1 LQSRLQRA
9 MLDQAMANTT
19 ILDVAEHA
27 GVSIKTV
34 SRVINNAPSVRSQIR
49 ERVQRS
55 IEKLD
60 YHPNP
65 SARGLG
71 GNRSYLLGLLY
82 DVSCGYYTTSV
93 LAGVIETIR
102 AAKYQVVMEP
112 CDYSAG
118 TLASDV
124 SRNIRRS
131 RVDGVI
137 LTPPLSDLQSVI
149 AVLDGHAIPYVRIA
163 PGKHTDTFRSVCTND
178 RESCASMTEQLAV
191 LGHQR
196 ISFIIGNPSHAAV
209 LDRYRGYRDG
219 LRSCGLPLDKS
230 LVAQGFNSYD
240 SGVQCA
246 RKLLN
251 VEASKRP
258 TAIFASNDEMAAGVL
273 AVAHSTGLG
282 VPENLSVVGFE
293 DAPLATQVWPAL
305 TTVRQPIPGMAAK
318 AAELLLGILR
328 GDPADHTKHILPSSL
343 TFRHST
349 GPAPHRAR
357 RPAARLEEQEI
368 EPANQAQAA
377 AP

>member
-1 LQSRLQRA
+1 
-9 MLDQAMANTT
+9 MGPMANTT
-19 ILDVAEHA
+19 IIDVAEHA

-34 SRVINNAPSVRSQIR
+34 SRVINNVQSVKPQIR

-93 LAGVIETIR
+93 LAGVIERSR
-102 AAKYQVVMEP
+102 AAKYQIVMEP
-112 CDYSAG
+112 CDYNAS
-118 TLASDV
+118 TLAADV
-124 SRNIRRS
+124 TRGIRQS

-137 LTPPLSDLQSVI
+137 LTPPLSDLKSVT
-149 AVLDGHAIPYVRIA
+149 AVLESQAIPYVRIA
-163 PGKHTDTFRSVCTND
+163 PGEHTDTYRSVCTND
-178 RESCASMTEQLAV
+178 RESCASMTEQLAA

-196 ISFIIGNPSHAAV
+196 ISFIIGNPDHAAV
-209 LDRYRGYRDG
+209 LDRYRGYLDG
-219 LRSCGLPLDKS
+219 LRSCGLRLDKS

-240 SGVQCA
+240 SGVHCA

-251 VEASKRP
+251 VAATRRP

-273 AVAHSTGLG
+273 AVAHSMGLG
-282 VPENLSVVGFE
+282 VPENLSVVGFD
-293 DAPLATQVWPAL
+293 DAPLASQVWPAL
-305 TTVRQPIPGMAAK
+305 STIRQPIPDMAAK

-328 GDPADHTKHILPSSL
+328 GEPADHAKHMLPSSL

-349 GPAPHRAR
+349 GPAPNRVR
-357 RPAARLEEQEI
+357 RPARTEHRAG
-368 EPANQAQAA
+368 A
-377 AP
+377 

>member
-1 LQSRLQRA
+1 
-9 MLDQAMANTT
+9 MANTT
-19 ILDVAEHA
+19 IIDVAEHA

-34 SRVINNAPSVRSQIR
+34 SRVINNVQSVRAPIR

-93 LAGVIETIR
+93 LAGVIERSR

-112 CDYSAG
+112 CDYNAR
-118 TLASDV
+118 TLAVDV
-124 SRNIRRS
+124 TRNIRQS

-137 LTPPLSDLQSVI
+137 LTPPLSDLRSVTT
-149 AVLDGHAIPYVRIA
+149 VLEGLALPYVRIA
-163 PGKHTDTFRSVCTND
+163 PGKHTDTYRSVCTND
-178 RESCASMTEQLAV
+178 MESCASMTEQLAA

-196 ISFIIGNPSHAAV
+196 ISFIIGNPDHAAV
-209 LDRYRGYRDG
+209 LDRYRGYLKG
-219 LRSCGLPLDKS
+219 LSSCGLRLDKS

-251 VEASKRP
+251 VAANKRP

-273 AVAHSTGLG
+273 AVAHSLGLG
-282 VPENLSVVGFE
+282 VPENLSVVGFD
-293 DAPLATQVWPAL
+293 DAPLASQVWPAL
-305 TTVRQPIPGMAAK
+305 TTIRQPIPDMAAK

-328 GDPADHTKHILPSSL
+328 GEPSDHAKHMLPSSL

-349 GPAPHRAR
+349 GPAPNRVRHQ
-357 RPAARLEEQEI
+357 AAGLEERRLERV
-368 EPANQAQAA
+368 
-377 AP
+377 

>member
-1 LQSRLQRA
+1 
-9 MLDQAMANTT
+9 MANTT
-19 ILDVAEHA
+19 IIDVAEHA

-34 SRVINNAPSVRSQIR
+34 SRVINNVQSVRAPIR

-93 LAGVIETIR
+93 LAGVIERSR
-102 AAKYQVVMEP
+102 AAKYQVVMEA
-112 CDYSAG
+112 CDYNAR
-118 TLASDV
+118 TLAADV
-124 SRNIRRS
+124 TRNVRQS

-137 LTPPLSDLQSVI
+137 LTPPLSDLKSVT
-149 AVLDGHAIPYVRIA
+149 AVLESQAVPYVRIA
-163 PGKHTDTFRSVCTND
+163 PGKHTDTYRSVCTND
-178 RESCASMTEQLAV
+178 LESCASMTEQLAA

-196 ISFIIGNPSHAAV
+196 ISFIIGNPDHAAV
-209 LDRYRGYRDG
+209 LDRYRGYLKG
-219 LRSCGLPLDKS
+219 LSSCGLRLDKS

-251 VEASKRP
+251 VAATKRP

-273 AVAHSTGLG
+273 AVAHSMGLG
-282 VPENLSVVGFE
+282 VPENLSVVGYD
-293 DAPLATQVWPAL
+293 DAPLASQVWPAL
-305 TTVRQPIPGMAAK
+305 TTIRQPIPDMAAK
-318 AAELLLGILR
+318 AAELLLGFLR
-328 GDPADHTKHILPSSL
+328 GEPADHAKHMLPSSL

-349 GPAPHRAR
+349 GPAPNRVRHHTAGLKERKLDHA
-357 RPAARLEEQEI
+357 
-368 EPANQAQAA
+368 
-377 AP
+377 